1 MAAWLRGIALAACL
15 TLSPLFSIQSSHAD
29 EGSLRGK
36 LLVATDQMADPR
48 FQKTVIF
55 LVEHGADGAF
65 GLIVNRPYA
74 AGPIALLLAKL
85 GVENEAVSGSITV
98 HYGGPVEED
107 HGFILHTSDYT
118 SDATLIVSREVAFT
132 GQAEI
137 LRDIGAGH
145 GPKRSLLAFG
155 YSGWGAGQLE
165 DEIARGAWIVT
176 DADIDLLFDTDY
188 EGKWGRAFGANI

>member
-1 MAAWLRGIALAACL
+1 
-15 TLSPLFSIQSSHAD
+15 
-29 EGSLRGK
+29 
-36 LLVATDQMADPR
+36 MADPR
-48 FQKTVIF
+48 FEKTVIF
-55 LVEHGADGAF
+55 MVEHSADGAF

-74 AGPIALLLAKL
+74 AGPIAVLLDKL
-85 GVENEAVSGSITV
+85 GVSAEAVSGTITV

-118 SDATLIVSREVAFT
+118 SDATLIVSRDVAFT

-145 GPKRSLLAFG
+145 GPSRSLLAFG

-165 DEIARGAWIVT
+165 GEIEQGAWVAME
-176 DADIDLLFDTDY
+176 ADIELLFDTDY